1 MKSWHTEVIRVSQIL
16 ISQPSRRVSVVKLP
30 NLCLSHSLHLKYGN
44 YVTRVIM
51 CAEQGQVYKNAC
63 H

>member
-16 ISQPSRRVSVVKLP
+16 ISQPTCRVSVVKLP
-30 NLCLSHSLHLKYGN
+30 NLCWSHSLHLKYGN

-51 CAEQGQVYKNAC
+51 CAEQGQAYA
-63 H
+63 